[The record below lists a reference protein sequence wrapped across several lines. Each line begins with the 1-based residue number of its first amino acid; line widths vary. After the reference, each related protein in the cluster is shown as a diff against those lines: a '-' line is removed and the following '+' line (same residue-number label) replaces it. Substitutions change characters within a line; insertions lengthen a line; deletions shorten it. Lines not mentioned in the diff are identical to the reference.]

1 MNNTDLKEI
10 GKRIQQKRKQAG
22 LTQEQLAEMMNVS
35 IQMVSN
41 IERGNKAIRIENLIN
56 LCRILSVSTD
66 YILIGKEN
74 VSDISE
80 LTSRIS
86 KLENKDVRLID
97 MIIDFCLNEKQ

>member
-1 MNNTDLKEI
+1 MNNADSKEI
-10 GKRIQQKRKQAG
+10 GRRIQQKRKQAG

-56 LCRILSVSTD
+56 LCHILSVSTD

-97 MIIDFCLNEKQ
+97 MIINFCLNEKQ

>member
-97 MIIDFCLNEKQ
+97 MITDFCLNENY